1 MLGVVLEKQLKESYE
16 RCFDKEGRDRLKIAL
31 DLPIVRMNSYHFGEA
46 ARVQDMTNLIR
57 EIGTDSSW
65 NVSQKGFFASES
77 FDGKETKVGS
87 DFRSSVLEVKLP
99 LATNLREAEKMLV
112 DVWNHIAMASEKAKV
127 AALAY
132 GSQPV
137 SKADNSLIIG
147 NCKNRILSGK
157 LNDRFCYLGLI
168 ASEKVH
174 VRANAEEMP
183 LVNNVLNFYS
193 PAIISLTANSSVIK
207 GRGVGFADYR
217 GIVTDMVDFHGK
229 EKRKANESRRG
240 IMQPIGSV
248 EEYVDIMLNVTPL
261 YTVRQGRVVSF
272 NGIGK
277 FKEFIN
283 NGSTEVVFVDSN
295 EKMKTSPIISPEPID
310 FFYHERTCWT
320 DARPRGRHG
329 TVELTSVSMQSS
341 IKEIMAVGALTLG
354 LAANAR
360 EAWDDIQRYDR
371 EYLSSLRREAMENG
385 VSLGRLGYRGVVT
398 LESIMLDY
406 AGRGL
411 EKIGEDTKY
420 LDPLR
425 RNLDEAKSPARR
437 SLDYLSKNGMK
448 AFIEAVRIKEE

>member
-1 MLGVVLEKQLKESYE
+1 VFGVALEKQLKEVYKS
-16 RCFDKEGRDRLKIAL
+16 RFDKRGDDRLRIVL

-46 ARVQDMTNLIR
+46 ARIQDMTDLIR
-57 EIGTDSSW
+57 EIGSDSSW
-65 NVSQKGFFASES
+65 SVSPKGFFASKS
-77 FDGKETKVGS
+77 FDGKETKIGS
-87 DFRSSVLEVKLP
+87 DFRSSVIEVRLP
-99 LATNLREAEKMLV
+99 LAAKLYESEKMLV
-112 DVWNHIAMASEKAKV
+112 EVWNHIARASEKAKV
-127 AALAY
+127 ATLAY

-137 SKADNSLIIG
+137 SKADNSLIIR
-147 NCKNRILSGK
+147 NCKNYVLSSK

-174 VRANAEEMP
+174 VRTNAEEMP
-183 LVNNVLNFYS
+183 IVNNVLNFYS
-193 PAIISLTANSSVIK
+193 PAIISLTANSGIIK

-240 IMQPIGSV
+240 IMQPISSV

-261 YTVRQGRVVSF
+261 YTVREGRVVSF

-295 EKMKTSPIISPEPID
+295 ERMKTSPIISPEPID

-341 IKEIMAVGALTLG
+341 VKEIVAVEALVLG

-371 EYLSSLRREAMENG
+371 AYLSSLRREAMENG

-406 AGRGL
+406 ASRGL
-411 EKIGEDTKY
+411 EMIGEDTKY
-420 LDPLR
+420 LNPLR

-437 SLDYLSKNGMK
+437 SLDYLSKKGMK

>member
-1 MLGVVLEKQLKESYE
+1 VPGVTLEKQLKEIYE
-16 RCFDKEGRDRLKIAL
+16 RRFDRHGEDRLRISL
-31 DLPIVRMNSYHFGEA
+31 DLPIVRTSAYHFGEA
-46 ARVQDMTNLIR
+46 ARIIDMTNLVR
-57 EIGTDSSW
+57 EIGADDSW
-65 NVSQKGFFASES
+65 NVSPKGFFASKS
-77 FDGKETKVGS
+77 FDSKETKVGS
-87 DFRSSVLEVKLP
+87 NFRNSVLEVKLP
-99 LATNLREAEKMLV
+99 LAASLRETERMLV
-112 DVWNHIAMASEKAKV
+112 DVWNHIAKASETAKV
-127 AALAY
+127 ATLAY
-132 GSQPV
+132 GSQPL
-137 SKADNSLIIG
+137 SKADDALMIR
-147 NCKNRILSGK
+147 NCKNRILASK

-174 VRANAEEMP
+174 VRTNAEEMP
-183 LVNNVLNFYS
+183 IVNNVLNYYS
-193 PAIISLTANSSVIK
+193 PAIISLTANSSIIK

-240 IMQPIGSV
+240 IMQAIGSV

-261 YTVRQGRVVSF
+261 YTVRQGRIVSF
-272 NGIGK
+272 NGIGM

-283 NGSTEVVFVDSN
+283 SGSTEVVFVDSN
-295 EKMKTSPIISPEPID
+295 ERIKTSPIISPDPVD

-320 DARPRGRHG
+320 DARPRGMHG
-329 TVELTSVSMQSS
+329 TVELNSVSMQSS
-341 IKEIMAVGALTLG
+341 IKEIIAVGALTLG
-354 LAANAR
+354 LAANSK
-360 EAWDDIQRYDR
+360 EAWEDMRRYDKA
-371 EYLSSLRREAMENG
+371 YLSSLRREAMEKG
-385 VSLGRLGYRGVVT
+385 VSLGRSGYREVVT

-411 EKIGEDTKY
+411 EMIGEDTKY